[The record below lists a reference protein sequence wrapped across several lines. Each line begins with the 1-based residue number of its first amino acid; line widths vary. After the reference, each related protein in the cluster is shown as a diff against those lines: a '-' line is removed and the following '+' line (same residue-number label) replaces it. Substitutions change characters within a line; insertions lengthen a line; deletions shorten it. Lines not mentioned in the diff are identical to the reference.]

1 MKKIYLVPVFILLVG
16 TCFAKSKEKKEKA
29 MNYDQYLKEHSY
41 NDTTAAI
48 ISIYFDKRE
57 NAGVGQMSFLPIT
70 VTLSAIIPAIGI
82 SLSIISTP
90 IFINGF
96 ITYHK
101 YSDKNL
107 EEALSDYKENKI
119 ISKKLAKK
127 ITHQLKIE
135 QLLEEEEMLELEL
148 ASLKLIRN
156 N

>member
-1 MKKIYLVPVFILLVG
+1 MKKIYLIPVFILLVG
-16 TCFAKSKEKKEKA
+16 TCFAKSEEKKERA
-29 MNYDQYLKEHSY
+29 MSYDQYLKEHSY

-48 ISIYFDKRE
+48 IAIYFDKRE
-57 NAGVGQMSFLPIT
+57 NTGVGQMSFLPIT

-82 SLSIISTP
+82 GLTVISTP

-101 YSDKNL
+101 YSDKKL
-107 EEALSDYKENKI
+107 EETLSDYKENKT